1 MPSQIYVYYMK
12 NIGLHGANLWDL
24 TSREAQMIFG
34 SWRTG
39 HKLAWQVDRNCHNYL
54 VQETLA
60 PGLMSL
66 EARLL
71 LNFVGFF
78 KSILNS
84 PNKEVRVAARLASRD
99 VRTSVGKNLARIE
112 QLTNLN
118 PWLANKSLL
127 QERLVQALAV
137 EIPAADAWRPALLH
151 KLLGDR
157 LEAHYKANEE
167 EAAKLSGLIS
177 SLVAN

>member
-1 MPSQIYVYYMK
+1 M
-12 NIGLHGANLWDL
+12 
-24 TSREAQMIFG
+24 
-34 SWRTG
+34 
-39 HKLAWQVDRNCHNYL
+39 
-54 VQETLA
+54 
-60 PGLMSL
+60 
-66 EARLL
+66 

-78 KSILNS
+78 KSILKS
-84 PNKEVRVAARLASRD
+84 PNKEVAVAARLASRD
-99 VRTSVGKNLARIE
+99 VRTPVGKNLARIE

-137 EIPAADAWRPALLH
+137 EIPAVDAWRPALLH
-151 KLLGDR
+151 KLLGER
-157 LEAHYKANEE
+157 LEAHYRANEE

>member
-1 MPSQIYVYYMK
+1 
-12 NIGLHGANLWDL
+12 
-24 TSREAQMIFG
+24 MIFG

-39 HKLAWQVDRNCHNYL
+39 HKLAWQVDRNCHTYL
-54 VQETLA
+54 VQETLT

-84 PNKEVRVAARLASRD
+84 PNKEVAVAARLVSRD
-99 VRTSVGKNLARIE
+99 VRTSVGKNLVRIE
-112 QLTNLN
+112 QLTSLN
-118 PWLANKSLL
+118 PWLASKSQL

-137 EIPAADAWRPALLH
+137 EVPADDAWRPALLH

-157 LEAHYKANEE
+157 LETHYKANEE
-167 EAAKLSGLIS
+167 EASELSRLIS

>member
-1 MPSQIYVYYMK
+1 M
-12 NIGLHGANLWDL
+12 
-24 TSREAQMIFG
+24 T
-34 SWRTG
+34 
-39 HKLAWQVDRNCHNYL
+39 
-54 VQETLA
+54 

-84 PNKEVRVAARLASRD
+84 PNKEVAVAARLASRD
-99 VRTSVGKNLARIE
+99 VGKNLVRIE
-112 QLTNLN
+112 QLTSLN
-118 PWLANKSLL
+118 PWLASKSQL

-137 EIPAADAWRPALLH
+137 EVPAADAWRPALLH

-167 EAAKLSGLIS
+167 EASKLSRLIS

>member
-1 MPSQIYVYYMK
+1 
-12 NIGLHGANLWDL
+12 
-24 TSREAQMIFG
+24 MIFG

-39 HKLAWQVDRNCHNYL
+39 HKLAWQVDRNCHTYL
-54 VQETLA
+54 VQETLT

-84 PNKEVRVAARLASRD
+84 PNKEVAVAARLASRD
-99 VRTSVGKNLARIE
+99 VRSSVGKNLVRIE
-112 QLTNLN
+112 QLTSLN
-118 PWLANKSLL
+118 PWLASKSQL
-127 QERLVQALAV
+127 QERLVPALAV
-137 EIPAADAWRPALLH
+137 EVPAADTWRPALLH

-157 LEAHYKANEE
+157 QQIIIVNCHHCQ
-167 EAAKLSGLIS
+167 
-177 SLVAN
+177 SL

>member
-1 MPSQIYVYYMK
+1 
-12 NIGLHGANLWDL
+12 
-24 TSREAQMIFG
+24 MIFG

-39 HKLAWQVDRNCHNYL
+39 HKLAWQVDRNCHTYL
-54 VQETLA
+54 VQETLT

-71 LNFVGFF
+71 LNFLGFF

-84 PNKEVRVAARLASRD
+84 PNKEVAVAARLASRD
-99 VRTSVGKNLARIE
+99 VRTSVGKNLVRIE
-112 QLTNLN
+112 QLTSLN
-118 PWLANKSLL
+118 PWLATKSQL

-137 EIPAADAWRPALLH
+137 EVPAGDAWRPALLH

-167 EAAKLSGLIS
+167 EASELSRLIS

>member
-1 MPSQIYVYYMK
+1 M
-12 NIGLHGANLWDL
+12 L
-24 TSREAQMIFG
+24 FG

-60 PGLMSL
+60 PGLMCL

-71 LNFVGFF
+71 LNIVGFF

-99 VRTSVGKNLARIE
+99 VRTTVGKNLARIE

-137 EIPAADAWRPALLH
+137 EIPTADAWRPALLH

>member
-1 MPSQIYVYYMK
+1 
-12 NIGLHGANLWDL
+12 
-24 TSREAQMIFG
+24 MIFG

-39 HKLAWQVDRNCHNYL
+39 HKLAWQVNRNCHTYL
-54 VQETLA
+54 VQETLT

-84 PNKEVRVAARLASRD
+84 PNKEVAVAARLASRD
-99 VRTSVGKNLARIE
+99 VRTSVGKNLVRIE
-112 QLTNLN
+112 QLTSLN
-118 PWLANKSLL
+118 PWLASKSQL

-137 EIPAADAWRPALLH
+137 EVPAADAWRPALLH

-157 LEAHYKANEE
+157 LEAHYKAKEE
-167 EAAKLSGLIS
+167 EASELSRLIS